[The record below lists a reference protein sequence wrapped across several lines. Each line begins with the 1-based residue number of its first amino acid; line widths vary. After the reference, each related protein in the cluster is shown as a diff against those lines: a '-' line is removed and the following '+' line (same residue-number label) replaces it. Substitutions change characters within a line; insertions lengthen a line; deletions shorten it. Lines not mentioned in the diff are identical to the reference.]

1 MFRGMT
7 KFTCDDCGNKFMGMD
22 FEWRCIVYT
31 APVKCPKCG
40 SMHTYPS
47 SYNIAFPLG
56 GLFGLKKSFY
66 RKIWKLLD
74 EQCKQIDNE

>member
-22 FEWRCIVYT
+22 CEWRCTVYT

-40 SMHTYPS
+40 SLKTHITRS
-47 SYNIAFPLG
+47 L
-56 GLFGLKKSFY
+56 LFDMYKEACKEFFRNMWKRKKS
-66 RKIWKLLD
+66 
-74 EQCKQIDNE
+74 